1 MGLRRTKTAAG
12 AAVDR
17 RTRGGESRQHGR
29 SLCELCLRAW
39 LLRRSTQRER
49 EREREAE
56 GRERKRE
63 EQPTTL
69 PRATQLLARYP
80 APVSRSSLCSL
91 TASPT
96 DLSPPAAAEQRQ
108 DTATLCSSFLPLI
121 PSSPHT
127 RSLAFSPSLS
137 LSLSP
142 CLRSSLRF
150 SLKEE
155 PEPHSC
161 PTASNLHPL
170 ASFHASFQLSLSS
183 RPAHPDAQDAGR

>member
-49 EREREAE
+49 EREKPKVAR
-56 GRERKRE
+56 GSERSNQQRF
-63 EQPTTL
+63 L
-69 PRATQLLARYP
+69 ARRSCSRATLHQSLA
-80 APVSRSSLCSL
+80 AHSAHS
-91 TASPT
+91 
-96 DLSPPAAAEQRQ
+96 QH
-108 DTATLCSSFLPLI
+108 LPLTYRRRRLQSSGRTQQLFA
-121 PSSPHT
+121 PLSCLSSPHPLT
-127 RSLAFSPSLS
+127 LALSPSLP